1 MKKMKKLPKKLQDR
15 PFTYTEAT
23 ESGLTQYQLN
33 CLLEQDEIERIERGL
48 YQATGIDFSDEEL
61 FRQATK
67 LISSK
72 SAVCLLSALSYYQ
85 LTDIIPK
92 KVWLMVPASKRT
104 QHNSVKLFRT
114 NKPHWNKGIVS
125 ENGFKI
131 TSLERTIIGCLTN
144 KSVMSVRVGIDALKL
159 AIRDKQTTGTKILN
173 MADALNVK
181 HRILPYLE
189 VLA

>member
-1 MKKMKKLPKKLQDR
+1 MHKLPKKLQNR

-23 ESGLTQYQLN
+23 ESGLSQYQLN
-33 CLLEQDEIERIERGL
+33 CLLKQDEIERVERGL

-61 FRQATK
+61 FKQATK

-104 QHNSVKLFRT
+104 KHNSVKLFRT
-114 NKPHWNKGIVS
+114 NKPNWNTGIVS
-125 ENGFKI
+125 ERGFKI
-131 TSLERTIIGCLTN
+131 TSVERTIIDCLTN
-144 KSVMSVRVGIDALKL
+144 KSVISVRVGIDALKL
-159 AIRDKQTTGTKILN
+159 AIQTKHTTGTKILN

-181 HRILPYLE
+181 HRVLPYLE